1 MDLSF
6 RLFPILVYRWYR
18 IMRSGS
24 RVCTGII
31 CYVTSLLFHKIL
43 HGNRKV
49 VLIIAS
55 AMIFLAS
62 CRSLS
67 GTSDSYISKQQAID
81 AALEIALTS
90 HPEISGAQVTPSN
103 IRVEQ
108 MTLDEA
114 VKHIN
119 PTNDVAASYDPT
131 MTVWFVTMEGL
142 WLGEMPAP
150 GVSPTP
156 EPVPYHHYAIILDA
170 KTGLEIESSLSP

>member
-18 IMRSGS
+18 IMCSGS

-81 AALEIALTS
+81 AALEIASMS
-90 HPEISGAQVTPSN
+90 HPEISGPQVEPYSISAQQ
-103 IRVEQ
+103 I
-108 MTLDEA
+108 TLAEA
-114 VKHIN
+114 
-119 PTNDVAASYDPT
+119 
-131 MTVWFVTMEGL
+131 
-142 WLGEMPAP
+142 
-150 GVSPTP
+150 
-156 EPVPYHHYAIILDA
+156 
-170 KTGLEIESSLSP
+170 